1 MGIAPSVRM
10 LCSRSAIFIRMT
22 LTSSESVRSTFRKYS
37 ACSEVSALNTPDI
50 FVSPSTIEAILGP
63 KMRSMSS
70 TVYSVSSTTSC
81 SSAATTDFTP
91 SPISSMTILATAIG
105 CRRYGSP
112 ERRLTPSCASLARKN
127 ARLMKFQSSSFL
139 QILVQDSRRSS
150 HFSFIS
156 SSSSAVYP
164 ICYSFLVF
172 MASRTL
178 ASISLRSSSSFC
190 SSSLTASRP
199 WPIFLS
205 P

>member
-1 MGIAPSVRM
+1 MGIDPSVRM
-10 LCSRSAIFIRMT
+10 LCSRSAILMRITR
-22 LTSSESVRSTFRKYS
+22 TSSESVRSTLRKYS
-37 ACSEVSALNTPDI
+37 ACSEVSALNTPAI

-81 SSAATTDFTP
+81 SNAATTDFTP
-91 SPISSMTILATAIG
+91 SPISSMTILATAMG

-112 ERRLTPSCASLARKN
+112 ERRRTPSCASLARKN

-139 QILVQDSRRSS
+139 QIFVHENNRSS
-150 HFSFIS
+150 HFSRIRA
-156 SSSSAVYP
+156 SSSAVYP
-164 ICYSFLVF
+164 IGYCFWF
-172 MASRTL
+172 FIASRTFS
-178 ASISLRSSSSFC
+178 SISAASAASFFSSSF
-190 SSSLTASRP
+190 TASRP

>member
-1 MGIAPSVRM
+1 M
-10 LCSRSAIFIRMT
+10 LCRRSAIFIRIT
-22 LTSSESVRSTFRKYS
+22 RTSSESVRSTLRKYS

-50 FVSPSTIEAILGP
+50 FVSPSTIEAIFGP

-70 TVYSVSSTTSC
+70 TEYSVSSTTSC
-81 SSAATTDFTP
+81 SRAATTDFTP

-139 QILVQDSRRSS
+139 QILVHERSRSS
-150 HFSFIS
+150 HFSFIRF
-156 SSSSAVYP
+156 SSSAVYP
-164 ICYSFLVF
+164 IDYSFLVVF

-178 ASISLRSSSSFC
+178 ASISLRSSSSFF

-199 WPIFLS
+199 CPILRS